1 MRQTDRLEGH
11 LLFRREQDM
20 STGAIIA
27 LVVAVLVV
35 AAIVIAATT
44 YGSSG
49 PGLKRR
55 FGPEYE
61 RTLAL
66 HDGDGRAARR
76 ELTERVKRY
85 GGLRPRPLSSE
96 AHERYAARWQA
107 VQARFVDDPVEA
119 LGTAD
124 ALIAEAAVEAGYPA
138 ADSPEHMDALSV
150 HHPRRI
156 QAYRDTRAAPASQ
169 LDTEGRRRALVAA
182 RGLFE
187 ELTRTAG
194 TAEAPGTE
202 PGPEPEAS
210 ADEEPAAKEPAHTRK
225 PAVARRL
232 AALTARTGRTE
243 ARR

>member
-1 MRQTDRLEGH
+1 
-11 LLFRREQDM
+11 M

-27 LVVAVLVV
+27 LVVAVAVV
-35 AAIVIAATT
+35 AAIAVAATT

-61 RTLAL
+61 RALAQ
-66 HDGDGRAARR
+66 HNGDGRAARR

-107 VQARFVDDPVEA
+107 AQARFVDDPVEA
-119 LGTAD
+119 LGAAD
-124 ALIAEAAVEAGYPA
+124 ALIAEVAVEAGYPA

-156 QAYRDTRAAPASQ
+156 QAYRDTHAAPASQ

-187 ELTRTAG
+187 ELIRATGPAQ
-194 TAEAPGTE
+194 APQE
-202 PGPEPEAS
+202 PEPEAP
-210 ADEEPAAKEPAHTRK
+210 AEEPATQERAAEEPAAKEHTHAHARK
-225 PAVARRL
+225 PAMARRL
-232 AALTARTGRTE
+232 AALTDRTSRTE